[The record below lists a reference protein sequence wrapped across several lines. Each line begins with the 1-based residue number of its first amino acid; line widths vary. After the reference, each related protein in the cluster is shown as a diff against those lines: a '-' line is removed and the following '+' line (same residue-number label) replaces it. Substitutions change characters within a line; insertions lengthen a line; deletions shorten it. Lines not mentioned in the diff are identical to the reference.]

1 MQIFNH
7 PFLFLAK
14 NFKENIEISEFTKFS
29 LSLPAI
35 KNLENHF
42 IFVANSL
49 FFEKQFAEERIS

>member
-1 MQIFNH
+1 VQIFNH

-14 NFKENIEISEFTKFS
+14 EFKENIEISQFTNFS

-49 FFEKQFAEERIS
+49 FFEK